1 MLHRPFDKLVDSL
14 SERPIVFVGGKGGV
28 GKTTTAAA
36 LASRFASRQHKT
48 LIISTDPA
56 HSLGDALQV
65 RLSNDKTAITPYLD
79 AIELDPDV
87 IVEEHFAQVLNTIK
101 GYASPEMLP
110 KIKEHLNASKTAPG
124 AAEAAM
130 LEAMC
135 QYLVN
140 ATAQGYRHIIFD
152 TAPTGH
158 TLRLLVLPEMMRAWT
173 DGLLMQQRRQAKLKS
188 VANHLTVNKL
198 ATSNVINNTANNT
211 NNATTDKPKGFANPF
226 TRHIPD
232 RWEQAVTVLDK
243 RKRLF
248 ATAGKLLHDAEQ
260 TAIVLVMIADNLPI
274 AETKRAVE
282 QLTAVKLP
290 VSGIVVNQLIDAQQT
305 DPFWQQ
311 RADRQQR
318 LFGEIEE
325 SFTNIPLY
333 PVALQKQDIRGVEAL
348 VGLGK

>member
-1 MLHRPFDKLVDSL
+1 MLDRRFDELVQDL

-36 LASRFASRQHKT
+36 LASRFANMQHKT

-56 HSLGDALQV
+56 HSLGDVLQV
-65 RLSNDKTAITPYLD
+65 KLSNDKTVITPYLD
-79 AIELDPDV
+79 AIELNPDV
-87 IVEEHFAQVLNTIK
+87 IVEEHFAQVLKTIK
-101 GYASPEMLP
+101 GYANPDMMP
-110 KIKEHLNASKTAPG
+110 KIKEHLNASKTASG
-124 AAEAAM
+124 AQEAAM

-140 ATAQGYRHIIFD
+140 ATTEGYRHIVFD

-188 VANHLTVNKL
+188 VANHLTVNK
-198 ATSNVINNTANNT
+198 VVTAKTMADN
-211 NNATTDKPKGFANPF
+211 KKGFANPF
-226 TRHIPD
+226 TQHMPD
-232 RWEQAVTVLDK
+232 RWEQAVMVLDK

-248 ATAGKLLHDAEQ
+248 ATAGKLLHDAKQ

-282 QLTAVKLP
+282 QLISVKLP
-290 VSGIVVNQLIDAQQT
+290 IRGIVINQLIDAKQT
-305 DPFWQQ
+305 DSFWQQ
-311 RADRQQR
+311 RAERQQR
-318 LFGEIEE
+318 LLNEIKQ
-325 SFTNIPLY
+325 SFDNLPLY
-333 PVALQKQDIRGVEAL
+333 PVALQQQDIRGVDAL
-348 VGLGK
+348 MEFGDKKN